1 MMKLITYLN
10 KMEVDYNKILEEIY
24 EQRKNRKSLVTCIA
38 PQGYAGWL
46 EFPLVSG
53 GSQGIHPLDY
63 ASLYPSTMTMRFPG
77 KNIIRK
83 RKIRNIF
90 PDV

>member
-1 MMKLITYLN
+1 MD
-10 KMEVDYNKILEEIY
+10 EVDYNKILEELI
-24 EQRKNRKSLVTCIA
+24 EIRKNRKSLVTSVA
-38 PQGYAGWL
+38 PQGYAGSL
-46 EFPLVSG
+46 ISG
-53 GSQGIHPLDY
+53 GSQGIHPIILDY

-90 PDV
+90 PDIE